1 MQKPSIFISKTILVG
16 FDILQGKMHT
26 LNIVE
31 NSRMQLFEMEEK
43 SITTLSEM
51 TKIECIILPEL
62 I

>member
-1 MQKPSIFISKTILVG
+1 
-16 FDILQGKMHT
+16 MHT